1 MGILV
6 ECPTCRLRSGLK
18 RKTCKCGHNVQ
29 KTSSK
34 NYWIE
39 YYIDGKRTRERIGR
53 SKQAAENRF
62 REVQTAK
69 AEGRHINKNK
79 NDYITLG
86 QLRDWYLDLSEI
98 KQKRSLNDIRICI
111 NNCVDRIGDIQASKL
126 KYLDVEKFRQSRLS
140 EISIRKGRPV
150 QPSTINRDVANF
162 RAMLNKAVD
171 YSLIESNPIGRIK
184 QLEENNIRERVLNP
198 EEFEL
203 LLYHCPDHLKGP
215 VLIGFYIPMRQGE
228 IFQLTWDKVDILRKY
243 IRLGQETKNKTGRV
257 IPLHPKIFDYLN
269 RLPRPIHGG
278 YIFEKRWYDRHA
290 FDKAV
295 QNAGIV
301 DFRFHDLRHCAI
313 NNLRL
318 AGNDHFS
325 IKKVSGHKTD
335 IAFQRYNLVTEE
347 EMLGMKWLDSKK
359 DEQRTMDTYMDTFS
373 RMMDTYMDT

>member
-1 MGILV
+1 MGILI
-6 ECPTCRLRSGLK
+6 ECSVCKLRGGLK
-18 RKTCKCGHNVQ
+18 RKLCKCGHNVQ
-29 KTSSK
+29 KTGSK
-34 NYWIE
+34 NYWID

-53 SKQAAENRF
+53 SKQAAENRL

-79 NDYITLG
+79 NDSITLG

-98 KQKRSLNDIRICI
+98 KQKRSYKDIRLCL
-111 NNCVDRIGDIQASKL
+111 NNCVNRIGNIQASQL
-126 KYLDVEKFRQSRLS
+126 KTLNVEKFRQSRLS
-140 EISIRKGRPV
+140 EISVRKGRPV

-171 YSLIESNPIGRIK
+171 YSLIESNPIGIIN
-184 QLEENNIRERVLNP
+184 QLEENNVRERVLNQ

-203 LLYHCPDHLKGP
+203 LLYHCPEYLKGP
-215 VLIGFYIPMRQGE
+215 VLVGFYIPMRQAE
-228 IFQLTWDKVDILRKY
+228 IFKLTWDQVDIGRKY

-257 IPLHPKIFDYLN
+257 IPLHPKILDYLN
-269 RLPRPIHGG
+269 SQPRPIHGG
-278 YIFEKRWYDRHA
+278 YIFNKRWFDRHA

-318 AGNDHFS
+318 AGNDHYS

-347 EMLGMKWLDSKK
+347 EILSMKWLDLKK
-359 DEQRTMDTYMDTFS
+359 DEQRTMDTYMDTKS
-373 RMMDTYMDT
+373 LS

>member
-1 MGILV
+1 VNMGILV
-6 ECPTCRLRSGLK
+6 ECPACRLRGGLK

-29 KTSSK
+29 KTGSK
-34 NYWIE
+34 NYWID
-39 YYIDGKRTRERIGR
+39 YYINGKRTRERIGR
-53 SKQAAENRF
+53 SKQAAENRL
-62 REVQTAK
+62 REIQTAK

-79 NDYITLG
+79 NGSITLG

-98 KQKRSLNDIRICI
+98 KQKRSYKDIRLCL
-111 NNCVDRIGDIQASKL
+111 NNCVNRIGNIQASQL
-126 KYLDVEKFRQSRLS
+126 KTLNIEKFRQIRLS
-140 EISIRKGRPV
+140 EISVKIGRTV

-171 YSLIESNPIGRIK
+171 YSLIESNPIGIIN
-184 QLEENNIRERVLNP
+184 QLEENNVRERVLNQ

-203 LLYHCPDHLKGP
+203 LLYHCPEYLKGP
-215 VLIGFYIPMRQGE
+215 VLVGFYIPMRQAE
-228 IFQLTWDKVDILRKY
+228 IFKLTWDKVDIGRKY

-257 IPLHPKIFDYLN
+257 IPLHPKILAYLN
-269 RLPRPIHGG
+269 NQPRPIHGG
-278 YIFEKRWYDRHA
+278 YIFEKIWFDRHA

-318 AGNDHFS
+318 AGNDHYN

-347 EMLGMKWLDSKK
+347 EILGMKWLDLKK
-359 DEQRTMDTYMDTFS
+359 DEPRTMDTYMDTKAL
-373 RMMDTYMDT
+373 T

>member
-6 ECPTCRLRSGLK
+6 ECSVCKLRGGLK
-18 RKTCKCGHNVQ
+18 RKICKCGHNVQ
-29 KTSSK
+29 KTGSK
-34 NYWIE
+34 NYWID
-39 YYIDGKRTRERIGR
+39 YYINGKRTRERIGR
-53 SKQAAENRF
+53 SKQAAENRL

-79 NDYITLG
+79 NNSITLG

-98 KQKRSLNDIRICI
+98 KQKRSLNDIRICL
-111 NNCVDRIGDIQASKL
+111 NNCFERMGNIRVSQL
-126 KYLDVEKFRQSRLS
+126 KPANIEYFRQQRLS
-140 EISIRKGRPV
+140 EISSKIGRPV

-184 QLEENNIRERVLNP
+184 QLEENNVRERILNQ
-198 EEFEL
+198 EEFDL
-203 LLYHCPDHLKGP
+203 LLYHCPEHLKGP
-215 VLIGFYIPMRQGE
+215 VLLGYYIPMRQAE
-228 IFQLTWDKVDILRKY
+228 ILKLSWDKLDIERKY
-243 IRLGQETKNKTGRV
+243 IRLGQETKNKAGRV
-257 IPLHPKIFDYLN
+257 IPLHPKVLDYLN
-269 RLPRPIHGG
+269 SQPHPIHGG
-278 YIFEKRWYDRHA
+278 YIFEKIWFDRHA

-347 EMLGMKWLDSKK
+347 EMLGMKWLDLKK
-359 DEQRTMDTYMDTFS
+359 DEHRTMDTYMDTKAVS
-373 RMMDTYMDT
+373 

>member
-6 ECPTCRLRSGLK
+6 ECPACRLRSGLK

-39 YYIDGKRTRERIGR
+39 YYIEGKRTRERIGR

-111 NNCVDRIGDIQASKL
+111 NNCVDRIGDIQASQL

-257 IPLHPKIFDYLN
+257 IPLHPKILDYLN

-318 AGNDHFS
+318 AGNDHYR

-347 EMLGMKWLDSKK
+347 EMLEMKWLDLKK
-359 DEQRTMDTYMDTFS
+359 DEPRTMDTYMDTKALL
-373 RMMDTYMDT
+373 

>member
-6 ECPTCRLRSGLK
+6 ECPACKIRSGLK
-18 RKTCKCGHNVQ
+18 RKLCKCGHNVQ
-29 KTSSK
+29 KTGSK
-34 NYWIE
+34 NYWID
-39 YYIDGKRTRERIGR
+39 YYINGKRTRERIGR
-53 SKQAAENRF
+53 SKQAAENRL

-79 NDYITLG
+79 NAFITLG
-86 QLRDWYLDLSEI
+86 QIRDWYLDLSET
-98 KQKRSLNDIRICI
+98 KQKRSYKDIRICL
-111 NNCVDRIGDIQASKL
+111 NNCVDRIGDIQASQL
-126 KYLDVEKFRQSRLS
+126 NTLNVEKFRQGRLS
-140 EISIRKGRPV
+140 EISIRKGKPV
-150 QPSTINRDVANF
+150 LPSTINRDVANF

-203 LLYHCPDHLKGP
+203 LLYNCPEHLKGP

-228 IFQLTWDKVDILRKY
+228 IFQLTWDKVDIVRKY

-257 IPLHPKIFDYLN
+257 IPLHPKILDYLN
-269 RLPRPIHGG
+269 SLPRPIHGG

-359 DEQRTMDTYMDTFS
+359 DEQRTMDTYMDTKAVS
-373 RMMDTYMDT
+373 

>member
-6 ECPTCRLRSGLK
+6 ECPACRLRSGLK

-39 YYIDGKRTRERIGR
+39 YYIEGKRTRERIGR

-111 NNCVDRIGDIQASKL
+111 NNCVDRIGDIQASQL

-228 IFQLTWDKVDILRKY
+228 IFQLTWDKVDIVRKY

-257 IPLHPKIFDYLN
+257 IPLHPKILDYLN

-347 EMLGMKWLDSKK
+347 EMLGMKWLESTK
-359 DEQRTMDTYMDTFS
+359 DEQRTIDTYMDTKAVS
-373 RMMDTYMDT
+373 